1 MGVPRMAA
9 TLYGIYVL
17 ISRPRY
23 DEKLRVWLP
32 YASISWD
39 AAKFHYH
46 QLNDLVKSFETEES
60 ALTFGFSAARLW
72 IDEHK
77 SD

>member
-1 MGVPRMAA
+1 MAA
-9 TLYGIYVL
+9 ILYGTYVL
-17 ISRPRY
+17 ISRPRF
-23 DEKLRVWLP
+23 DDKLRAWLP
-32 YASISWD
+32 YASVSWD
-39 AAKFHYH
+39 DYKFHYH
-46 QLNDLVKSFETEES
+46 QLTDLVKSFETEET

>member
-1 MGVPRMAA
+1 MAA
-9 TLYGIYVL
+9 ILYGTYVL
-17 ISRPRY
+17 ISRPHY
-23 DEKLRVWLP
+23 DEKRRTWIP
-32 YASISWD
+32 YASVSWD
-39 AAKFHYH
+39 DPKFHYH
-46 QLNDLVKSFETEES
+46 QLKDLVKSFETEEK